1 MKLSYN
7 LICQKSQGACNIRVE
22 ENTQLFPVF
31 SWVTA
36 GKRQSL
42 KLHGLKLTRGRMYRW
57 LKPSLHLPRRKTTVD
72 FKKNT
77 LFLSRAVWK
86 RLVFILI
93 ITVISPK
100 VSLGEVSQL
109 SVPPLHYPPD
119 AGCSAFSCGEEDG
132 REKPLSV
139 GKTSPAFRWAAPALN
154 PCLDCFEL
162 RLFLE
167 AFSSALLAE
176 LHCHPSERTQPLQL
190 LLHESI
196 LGEPEEMPA

>member
-1 MKLSYN
+1 MKLSHN
-7 LICQKSQGACNIRVE
+7 LICQESQGACNIRAE
-22 ENTQLFPVF
+22 ENTQLFPAF
-31 SWVTA
+31 SWGTA

-42 KLHGLKLTRGRMYRW
+42 KLHGLKLTRGRMYRR
-57 LKPSLHLPRRKTTVD
+57 LKPSLHLPQRKTTVD
-72 FKKNT
+72 FKKKNI
-77 LFLSRAVWK
+77 FLSRAVWK

-109 SVPPLHYPPD
+109 RVPPLRYPSD
-119 AGCSAFSCGEEDG
+119 VGCRAFGCGEEDG

-154 PCLDCFEL
+154 PCSDCFEL

-176 LHCHPSERTQPLQL
+176 PHSHPSEHTQPLQL

-196 LGEPEEMPA
+196 L